1 MVLVNGN
8 RKLNADKHTHLEWFS
23 PSETVMRQI
32 PWQVSMSPFWTASLS
47 WSWRAST
54 WGTSFS
60 RVFTYLQHREMQ
72 KRTVKHLIVKPSGSK
87 ATHYST
93 CKGLHVQSGSLYDEH
108 ETDSLL
114 TAKADVCIAP
124 SRDKHLFQI
133 KYLFKSVQPLILHTH
148 PKKPTHL
155 PENQKIYSKPLLLSV
170 IILSSSCCLSSQY
183 LPSL

>member
-1 MVLVNGN
+1 
-8 RKLNADKHTHLEWFS
+8 
-23 PSETVMRQI
+23 
-32 PWQVSMSPFWTASLS
+32 
-47 WSWRAST
+47 
-54 WGTSFS
+54 
-60 RVFTYLQHREMQ
+60 MQ
-72 KRTVKHLIVKPSGSK
+72 KRTVKRLIVKPSGSK

-155 PENQKIYSKPLLLSV
+155 PENQKIYSKPLLSSRAAAVSYHSVFFLLSQLSV
-170 IILSSSCCLSSQY
+170 PPLTLKHTNKQTSRHCYTKHTLQHIMWPI
-183 LPSL
+183 